1 MAEKSRLEVLEDMVR
16 ARPQDAFSRYAL
28 AMELKGQG
36 KNEDALR
43 EFQTLTEKN
52 PDYVATYLIYGQLLV
67 NVGRAE
73 DAKKILERGQAVA
86 QKAGNMHALSEISE
100 LAASL

>member
-1 MAEKSRLEVLEDMVR
+1 MAEKSRLEVLQDMVR
-16 ARPQDAFSRYAL
+16 ARPADAFSRYAL

-43 EFQTLTEKN
+43 EFQTLTEKT

-67 NVGRAE
+67 NTGKVD
-73 DAKKILERGQAVA
+73 DAKKVLERGQAIA
-86 QKAGNMHALSEISE
+86 QKAGNMHAVSEISE
-100 LAASL
+100 LLGSL

>member
-1 MAEKSRLEVLEDMVR
+1 MVEKSRLETLQDMVG
-16 ARPQDAFSRYAL
+16 AKPEDAFLRYAL
-28 AMELKGQG
+28 AMELKGQS

-67 NVGRAE
+67 NVGKTD
-73 DAKKILERGQAVA
+73 DAKKVLERGQVVA
-86 QKAGNMHALSEISE
+86 QKVGNMHALGEIGE
-100 LAASL
+100 LLGTL

>member
-1 MAEKSRLEVLEDMVR
+1 LVEKSRLEVLEDMVR
-16 ARPQDAFSRYAL
+16 SRPADAFSRYAL

-36 KNEDALR
+36 KKEAALR

-67 NVGRAE
+67 DVGKTE
-73 DAKKILERGQAVA
+73 DAKKILERGRGVA
-86 QKAGNMHALSEISE
+86 QKAGNMHAVSEISE
-100 LAASL
+100 LLGSL

>member
-1 MAEKSRLEVLEDMVR
+1 MVEKSRLEVLQDMVR
-16 ARPQDAFSRYAL
+16 GRPTDAFSRYAL

-36 KNEDALR
+36 KNEEALR

-67 NVGRAE
+67 NVGKPD
-73 DAKKILERGQAVA
+73 DAKKVLSRGAEVA
-86 QKAGNMHALSEISE
+86 QKAGNMHAASEISE
-100 LAASL
+100 LLGSL